1 MANGECR
8 IENRRQRLVFIPH
21 STFDI
26 RHSIPHGTEARGK
39 RFDEDERNES
49 RESEREKLGGASGR
63 TRTGTPLSRQRILSP
78 QRLPIPPP
86 RQPLQDTSTSPR
98 DRLRRGRIS
107 AVDDQTREY
116 LDRLLAETRE
126 ARRELGEKFEKNTD
140 RLLTVLDRHSK
151 QLGDLS
157 AEDVHAEIR
166 QIRAQLAAAEERLS
180 RIESLARRDHDA

>member
-1 MANGECR
+1 
-8 IENRRQRLVFIPH
+8 
-21 STFDI
+21 
-26 RHSIPHGTEARGK
+26 
-39 RFDEDERNES
+39 
-49 RESEREKLGGASGR
+49 
-63 TRTGTPLSRQRILSP
+63 
-78 QRLPIPPP
+78 
-86 RQPLQDTSTSPR
+86 
-98 DRLRRGRIS
+98 
-107 AVDDQTREY
+107 VDDQTREY